1 MLEVFFNLN
10 LPYLMD
16 NNRKPIENQDF
27 ELNQEN
33 HPNDYQ
39 ILLERFKSIKK
50 AIVSLEKIL
59 NK

>member
-1 MLEVFFNLN
+1 MLEVFFNLK

-33 HPNDYQ
+33 HSNDYQ

>member
-1 MLEVFFNLN
+1 MT
-10 LPYLMD
+10 LPDFMD
-16 NNRKPIENQDF
+16 NNFKPIENQDF

-33 HPNDYQ
+33 HSNDYQ

>member
-16 NNRKPIENQDF
+16 NNLKPIENQDF
-27 ELNQEN
+27 EPNQEI
-33 HPNDYQ
+33 HSNDYR